1 MYKNKDFCTA
11 GLCIGALNIN
21 ILVYVVNIKKIKCN
35 FPQSITAF
43 LLICKVSDRS
53 NFPNSAI

>member
-1 MYKNKDFCTA
+1 MYKNKYFCTV

-35 FPQSITAF
+35 FPQSIMAF
-43 LLICKVSDRS
+43 LLICKVSDRT
-53 NFPNSAI
+53 NFLKSTI